1 MPETTTETTVELNGV
16 RLYTRR
22 VGHGPPVV
30 VLHGG
35 PGAHHDYLLPQYDH
49 LAEGGR
55 TLLYYDQRGGGR
67 SPVPRDVPVGW
78 REHVVDLEALRGHWE
93 LDRLTL
99 IGYSWG
105 GLLALLYALEH
116 PDRIARLALVSSA
129 PVTAAWRDEFE
140 RRFAARMAQP
150 WIARSRADLVASGLS
165 RTDPEKYRRIA
176 FALSVAGYFRDPS
189 RAREMTPFRVTE
201 RTRRGVWD
209 SLGNYDLRE
218 QIHRTFPDGTAPRSL
233 LLHGVYDPMPLEAAR
248 ETAALRPS
256 GANAA
261 ENIRPRLASPRQASG
276 LGLVALPP
284 DQWEAG
290 VRGPAAVE
298 GAGGLAALPRF
309 GAKTAENIRRGI
321 ASLRRA
327 SGLRLFHHA
336 WDESEAV
343 RRALAGLEDGT
354 ALRVEIAGAVRR
366 RCEVIGALELVAV
379 HAGPAARETLVRRLG
394 QAPGV
399 TGITRREG
407 TVTLRF
413 ASGTLVDV
421 LLTTPD
427 RFGLDWIRATGSPA
441 HLAWL
446 ESRAR
451 AMGVSWSAPFP
462 DEPSLYRALGL
473 AWVPPELREGNGELE
488 AAAYG
493 GLPRLVEQSDLRG
506 LLHCHSNYSDG

>member
-1 MPETTTETTVELNGV
+1 MPEATTETTVELNGV

-201 RTRRGVWD
+201 RTRKAVWD
-209 SLGNYDLRE
+209 SLGDYDLRE
-218 QIHRTFPDGTAPRSL
+218 RIRRTFPNGTAPRAL
-233 LLHGVYDPMPLEAAR
+233 LLHGVYDPMPLDAAR
-248 ETAALRPS
+248 QTAALLCT
-256 GANAA
+256 GVI
-261 ENIRPRLASPRQASG
+261 E
-276 LGLVALPP
+276 LG
-284 DQWEAG
+284 
-290 VRGPAAVE
+290 
-298 GAGGLAALPRF
+298 
-309 GAKTAENIRRGI
+309 
-321 ASLRRA
+321 
-327 SGLRLFHHA
+327 
-336 WDESEAV
+336 
-343 RRALAGLEDGT
+343 
-354 ALRVEIAGAVRR
+354 
-366 RCEVIGALELVAV
+366 
-379 HAGPAARETLVRRLG
+379 
-394 QAPGV
+394 
-399 TGITRREG
+399 
-407 TVTLRF
+407 
-413 ASGTLVDV
+413 
-421 LLTTPD
+421 
-427 RFGLDWIRATGSPA
+427 
-441 HLAWL
+441 
-446 ESRAR
+446 
-451 AMGVSWSAPFP
+451 
-462 DEPSLYRALGL
+462 
-473 AWVPPELREGNGELE
+473 GELTPAPPAFTGKTGE
-488 AAAYG
+488 R
-493 GLPRLVEQSDLRG
+493 LPRLPPPGSRPPPSGPAPRCPSLPVGLRG
-506 LLHCHSNYSDG
+506 GGARAPRTHGAARAPRSSRIRESSWPGRCKGGPVPPARLPSLA